1 MNKRLLYRN
10 KIVRLYEDDIWGIFF
25 RKQKKRDL
33 FFKKIGY
40 QLFLEIFR
48 KNTRAVKPTIFA
60 WKKKI
65 FNTAAKY
72 TYQNILHKKV
82 TLAFFT
88 VNFKY
93 YLTANNCKQIP
104 FYSTSVSNKN
114 YFLYVKKTK
123 AFNNNSIATVLR

>member
-10 KIVRLYEDDIWGIFF
+10 KIVRLYEEDIWGIFF

-65 FNTAAKY
+65 FNTASKY
-72 TYQNILHKKV
+72 TYNKILQQKTV
-82 TLAFFT
+82 LLFFKS
-88 VNFKY
+88 NLSY
-93 YLTANNCKQIP
+93 YLTSINTKQQL
-104 FYSTSVSNKN
+104 FTRVQNKN
-114 YFLYVKKTK
+114 NFLYLKKRHT
-123 AFNNNSIATVLR
+123 FSNDIAAVLC